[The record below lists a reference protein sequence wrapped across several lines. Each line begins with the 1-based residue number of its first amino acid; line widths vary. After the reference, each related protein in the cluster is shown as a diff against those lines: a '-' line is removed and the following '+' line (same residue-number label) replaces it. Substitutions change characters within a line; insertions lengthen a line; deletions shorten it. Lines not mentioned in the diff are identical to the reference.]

1 MNTLIPNLD
10 TASHPGYILKIICPD
25 RPGIVY
31 ALSKF
36 LYEHH
41 CNIVDSAQYTDH
53 FSGRFFM
60 RVHFEAINE
69 SLRIDLLEKE
79 FLEISKQFDMD
90 AQFFD
95 LTKKPRVIIMVSK
108 FGHCLNDILFR
119 TQSGNLPIQI
129 VGIGS
134 NHQDF
139 ESLANSYKIPFHY
152 FSVKSS
158 TDENKQQAEKAL
170 LEVVESQKI
179 DLIVLA
185 RYMQI
190 LSPQICESLPGKVIN
205 IHHSFLPSFKGAK
218 PYLQAHQRGVKII
231 GATAHYVTNDLDE
244 GPIIEQEVARV
255 DHSMN
260 PEQLSAIGKD
270 VESQVLARAVK
281 WHAEHRILLNGK
293 STVVFQ

>member
-1 MNTLIPNLD
+1 MNTLPNLD
-10 TASHPGYILKIICPD
+10 IASHPGYILKIICPD

-69 SLRIDLLEKE
+69 SLKIDLLENE
-79 FLEISKQFDMD
+79 FLDISKQFEMD

-95 LTKKPRVIIMVSK
+95 LTKKPRVFIMVSK

-139 ESLANSYKIPFHY
+139 ESLADSYKIPFHY

-158 TDENKQQAEKAL
+158 TD
-170 LEVVESQKI
+170 
-179 DLIVLA
+179 
-185 RYMQI
+185 
-190 LSPQICESLPGKVIN
+190 
-205 IHHSFLPSFKGAK
+205 
-218 PYLQAHQRGVKII
+218 
-231 GATAHYVTNDLDE
+231 
-244 GPIIEQEVARV
+244 
-255 DHSMN
+255 
-260 PEQLSAIGKD
+260 
-270 VESQVLARAVK
+270 
-281 WHAEHRILLNGK
+281 
-293 STVVFQ
+293 

>member
-1 MNTLIPNLD
+1 MCI
-10 TASHPGYILKIICPD
+10 
-25 RPGIVY
+25 R
-31 ALSKF
+31 
-36 LYEHH
+36 
-41 CNIVDSAQYTDH
+41 DS
-53 FSGRFFM
+53 
-60 RVHFEAINE
+60 
-69 SLRIDLLEKE
+69 
-79 FLEISKQFDMD
+79 
-90 AQFFD
+90 
-95 LTKKPRVIIMVSK
+95 
-108 FGHCLNDILFR
+108 CLNDILFR

-139 ESLANSYKIPFHY
+139 ESLADSYKIPFHY

-158 TDENKQQAEKAL
+158 TDENKQQAEKVL
-170 LEVVESQKI
+170 LDVVESEKI

-260 PEQLSAIGKD
+260 PEQLSSIGKD

>member
-1 MNTLIPNLD
+1 MNTLTTQIE
-10 TASHPGYILKIICPD
+10 TSSHPGYILKIICPD

-31 ALSKF
+31 AVSKF
-36 LYEHH
+36 LFDHH

-53 FSGRFFM
+53 FSERFFM
-60 RVHFEAINE
+60 RIHFEEIDE
-69 SLRIDLLEKE
+69 SLQIKQLEND
-79 FLEISKQFDMD
+79 FLEISRQFEMD
-90 AQFFD
+90 AEFFN
-95 LTKKPRVIIMVSK
+95 LFEKPKVFILVSK
-108 FGHCLNDILFR
+108 FGHCLNDLLFR

-139 ESLANSYKIPFHY
+139 SDLAKSYNIPYHY
-152 FSVKSS
+152 FSVSSSSDERKS
-158 TDENKQQAEKAL
+158 QAEKSL
-170 LEVVESQKI
+170 LEIVEKEKI
-179 DLIVLA
+179 DLVVLA

-190 LSPQICESLPGKVIN
+190 LSPQVCESLPGRVIN

-218 PYLQAHQRGVKII
+218 PYLQAHRRGVKII

-244 GPIIEQEVARV
+244 GPIVEQEVARV

-260 PEQLSAIGKD
+260 PEQLTAIGRD